1 MMSESE
7 LSQIVDM
14 LFERIFSKKMK
25 RILIT
30 IAIAILG
37 GSGTFIWSGI
47 TAYFRTQ
54 QNTIDI
60 ENDREFN
67 KEQFEKKVDKDSFHQ
82 YINENT
88 KDHKAIKEDIKEV
101 SNGQL
106 IIQEDVKKLLQ
117 RK

>member
-1 MMSESE
+1 MSENE
-7 LSQIVDM
+7 LTQIVDM
-14 LFERIFSKKMK
+14 LVERIFSKKMK

-60 ENDREFN
+60 QNDRALN
-67 KEQFEKKVDKDSFHQ
+67 KELFEKKVDKDSFHQ

-88 KDHKAIKEDIKEV
+88 KDHLDIKSDIKSV
-101 SNGQL
+101 SDGQL